1 MKKELSRYF
10 MTALTVACLFRAGPD
25 IEASAYPVIHSQSIE
40 DVSRPPA
47 NPVISDQAF
56 TEVRRE
62 NDRVCYTWTFTKR
75 REVPLSYISFSVQD
89 KDGVLYDA
97 ETVDAD
103 NGKTL
108 YTDPNKVRW
117 PTDKPIVRHFCTSL
131 PYINDPL
138 TVKGVL
144 VYKTWINLWHV
155 THFTPTI
162 VVPKAE

>member
-1 MKKELSRYF
+1 MKKELGRYI

-25 IEASAYPVIHSQSIE
+25 IEATAYPVINQQTVQDIE
-40 DVSRPPA
+40 RPVS
-47 NPVISDQAF
+47 PVLSDQKF

-62 NDRVCYTWTFTKR
+62 NDRVCYTWTFIKR

-97 ETVDAD
+97 ETVDVETGSPIYAD
-103 NGKTL
+103 PK
-108 YTDPNKVRW
+108 KIRW
-117 PTDKPIVRHFCTSL
+117 PTDKPIVRRFCTSL
-131 PYINDPL
+131 PYVNDPL

-162 VVPKAE
+162 VVPKAEE